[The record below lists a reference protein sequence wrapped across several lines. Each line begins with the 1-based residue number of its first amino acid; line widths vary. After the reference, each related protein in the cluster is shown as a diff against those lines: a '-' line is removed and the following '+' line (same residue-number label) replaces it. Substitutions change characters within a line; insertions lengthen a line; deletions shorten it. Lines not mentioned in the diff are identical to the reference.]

1 MLFCKECESFIARTS
16 AASACQMAT
25 PPTTGAI
32 KTVHSDRNHAEA
44 ASALRK
50 MDKQPINRN

>member
-1 MLFCKECESFIARTS
+1 M
-16 AASACQMAT
+16 AA

-32 KTVHSDRNHAEA
+32 KMAHSDRNHAEA